1 MSTQPT
7 VLVIGGT
14 GTTGSRVA
22 ALLREQPVAV
32 RIGTRNPA
40 DGDPEQVR
48 FDWDEPA
55 THSSAVAG
63 ADRVYLIPPVGVAEP
78 APQVEKF
85 LAEAVQAGVRRVVL
99 LSSSAVPDGASR
111 LGALPQL
118 VRATVPEWA
127 VLRPSWF
134 MQNFVGQH
142 PVAVGIRERGEIVT
156 ATGHG
161 RVGFV
166 DAADI
171 AAVAVRALLDPV
183 PHNAD
188 HLITGPEALSYA
200 DASAIITETTG
211 RIVGHRAIS
220 TAEMTARLVDTGLS
234 PEFAAI
240 LAGLDADIRNG
251 AEDRVA
257 PTVQN
262 LTGRPARSFRDFVSA
277 NRDAFGYCHYAP

>member
-14 GTTGSRVA
+14 GTTGSRLA

-32 RIGTRNPA
+32 RVGTRKPG
-40 DGDPEQVR
+40 DGGQVR
-48 FDWDEPA
+48 FDWGVPA

-63 ADRVYLIPPVGVAEP
+63 ADRVYLIPPVGVVEP
-78 APQVEKF
+78 APLVEKF
-85 LAEAVQAGVRRVVL
+85 LAEAVRAGVRRVVL
-99 LSSSAVPDGASR
+99 LSSSAVPDSAAG
-111 LGALPQL
+111 LGALPAL

-134 MQNFVGQH
+134 MQNFAGQH

-156 ATGHG
+156 ATGQG

-171 AAVAVRALLDPV
+171 AAVAARALLDPV
-183 PHNAD
+183 PHNTD
-188 HLITGPEALSYA
+188 HLVTGPEALSYTDVA
-200 DASAIITETTG
+200 AIISETTG
-211 RIVGHRAIS
+211 RVVTHRTVS
-220 TAEMTARLVDTGLS
+220 TAEMTARFVGTGMP
-234 PEFAAI
+234 PEYAAL
-240 LAGLDADIRNG
+240 LAGLDADIRHG

-257 PTVQN
+257 PTVRN

-277 NRDAFGYCHYAP
+277 NRDAFTA